1 MAFCAF
7 CGESTGAARE
17 GVFARSLRLK
27 GLPYSGV
34 GNEFEE
40 GVFQTLILN
49 ENRLMI
55 SRDRCF
61 YCTTD
66 SPGFIREVDLRD
78 T

>member
-1 MAFCAF
+1 MMAFCAF

-34 GNEFEE
+34 ANEFE
-40 GVFQTLILN
+40 GCFSNLDL
-49 ENRLMI
+49 NRLMI